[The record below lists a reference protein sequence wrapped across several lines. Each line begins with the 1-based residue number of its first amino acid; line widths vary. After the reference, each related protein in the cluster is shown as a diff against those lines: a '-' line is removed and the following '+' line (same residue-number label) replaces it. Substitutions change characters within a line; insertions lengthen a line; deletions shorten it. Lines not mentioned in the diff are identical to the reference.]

1 MFNHSEHFFLQSPRY
16 THLAAIFFVA
26 TLLQGCASAPTLPA
40 KPVTET
46 TAAALSPWWRH
57 FNDPLLSQLTEQALQ
72 ANTSIRSAQ
81 AALQQSRALRD
92 VKSAS
97 LLPSL
102 TASGSAQRAGTDA
115 TAASNS
121 FRAGLDARWELDVF
135 GANQSALNASEADTL
150 AAQASLADAQVS
162 VTAEVALA
170 YIQLR
175 GLQAQLTIAQN
186 NLASQ
191 QQTLQITEW
200 RAQAGLITALEVAQ
214 ARTAAEQ
221 TQAQIPTLNA
231 SLAKTR
237 HSLAVLSGQR
247 PLELDAL
254 LKIIQPVP
262 QTSIK
267 SAHQI
272 PAQTLRQRPD
282 VRAAEQRISAA
293 LARVSAADA
302 ARYPSFNLGGSLG
315 LSALTLAG
323 LTSGASLASSILGS
337 ISVPLLDAGVAK
349 NQVLAQEA
357 ALEQARATY
366 QNTVLSALKDVEDAL
381 ITLASDQQ
389 RQLNLQSAADA
400 ADNAAQMAMQRY
412 TSGLIDFQTVLQ
424 TQRTQLS
431 AQDNLASVQV
441 DISSDHVRLVKALG
455 GGWP

>member
-16 THLAAIFFVA
+16 TPLAAIFFVA

-237 HSLAVLSGQR
+237 HSLAVLTGQR
-247 PLELDAL
+247 PLELGD
-254 LKIIQPVP
+254 
-262 QTSIK
+262 
-267 SAHQI
+267 
-272 PAQTLRQRPD
+272 
-282 VRAAEQRISAA
+282 
-293 LARVSAADA
+293 
-302 ARYPSFNLGGSLG
+302 
-315 LSALTLAG
+315 
-323 LTSGASLASSILGS
+323 
-337 ISVPLLDAGVAK
+337 
-349 NQVLAQEA
+349 
-357 ALEQARATY
+357 
-366 QNTVLSALKDVEDAL
+366 
-381 ITLASDQQ
+381 
-389 RQLNLQSAADA
+389 
-400 ADNAAQMAMQRY
+400 
-412 TSGLIDFQTVLQ
+412 
-424 TQRTQLS
+424 
-431 AQDNLASVQV
+431 
-441 DISSDHVRLVKALG
+441 
-455 GGWP
+455 